1 MNTHTIAPIAPACAP
16 VTKSD
21 ALPRPTN
28 SPPRASAAFKQR
40 NDWCQSYAA
49 WFVSQMPEAGPL
61 PLDVRPTH
69 RIETEVQ
76 FCQLDP
82 RQYEL
87 LTTEE
92 LTGTTQKP

>member
-1 MNTHTIAPIAPACAP
+1 
-16 VTKSD
+16 
-21 ALPRPTN
+21 
-28 SPPRASAAFKQR
+28 
-40 NDWCQSYAA
+40 
-49 WFVSQMPEAGPL
+49 MPEAGPM
-61 PLDVRPTH
+61 PPDVRPTH

-92 LTGTTQKP
+92 LTGTMQTP

>member
-16 VTKSD
+16 VTKSEPF
-21 ALPRPTN
+21 PRPGH
-28 SPPRASAAFKQR
+28 SPPPATAAFEQR

-49 WFVSQMPEAGPL
+49 WFVSQVPEAGLL
-61 PLDVRPTH
+61 PPDVRPTH

-82 RQYEL
+82 CQYEL

-92 LTGTTQKP
+92 LTGTTQTP